1 MSKICLLWT
10 VVDGKFLIIGYWN
23 KPCKAKLL
31 DLKAISKAILNFK
44 FYLEL
49 KEQVNLLN
57 TPNKLNMMLYRLVIV
72 G

>member
-23 KPCKAKLL
+23 KTCKAKLL
-31 DLKAISKAILNFK
+31 DLKAISKEE
-44 FYLEL
+44 FYLEF

>member
-23 KPCKAKLL
+23 KTYKAKLL
-31 DLKAISKAILNFK
+31 DLKAISKEE
-44 FYLEL
+44 FYLEF